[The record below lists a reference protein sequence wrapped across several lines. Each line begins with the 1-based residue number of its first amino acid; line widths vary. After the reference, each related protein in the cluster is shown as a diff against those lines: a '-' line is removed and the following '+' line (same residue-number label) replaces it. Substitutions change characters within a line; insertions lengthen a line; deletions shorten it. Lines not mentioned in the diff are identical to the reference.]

1 VSGRRGPPRTGLD
14 VSRPSA
20 VDADGLDELQRS
32 FRDLPAELIRELIT
46 AMAKNPAL
54 LHDETPADLASILS
68 TPNLEGLKALHMATH
83 EKT

>member
-1 VSGRRGPPRTGLD
+1 
-14 VSRPSA
+14 
-20 VDADGLDELQRS
+20 
-32 FRDLPAELIRELIT
+32 
-46 AMAKNPAL
+46 MAKNPAL